1 MAPIGLGKTSLTRI
15 LSTQLGTKAFYEDV
29 SRGLV
34 KQMLELFYSNG
45 DESRY
50 NLSFPLQISFLNYR
64 FSQLRRGLRLEE
76 TQGMKNT
83 VYDSSLASDALMA
96 GNLHRRGE
104 FETTQ
109 YNLYLELLAN
119 MQSEVSGHP
128 FSGKPDLMI
137 YLHGN
142 FDLMLEH
149 IQKRDRTMET
159 NDPELLDYYK
169 SVWDTYE
176 AWNRSYSEAP
186 KIVIDMNK
194 YDFVNN
200 LDDRRVVLEQ
210 IYDKLLEIGNIDDK
224 EHDRLHSELN
234 EIAF

>member
-1 MAPIGLGKTSLTRI
+1 MSPIGIGKTSLTKV
-15 LSTQLGTKAFYEDV
+15 LTNQLHTKGFYEDV
-29 SRGLV
+29 SSGLV
-34 KQMLELFYSNG
+34 KQMLELFYSDG

-64 FSQLRRGLRLEE
+64 FSQLREGLRLQE

-83 VYDSSLASDALMA
+83 VYDSSLSSDALMA

-137 YLHGN
+137 YLQAP
-142 FDLMLEH
+142 FELMLKH
-149 IQKRDRTMET
+149 IQKRDREMET
-159 NDPELLDYYK
+159 QDPELVDYYK
-169 SVWDTYE
+169 SVWETYE

-186 KIVIDMNK
+186 KIVIDMSK

-200 LDDRRVVLEQ
+200 LDDRRSVLTQ
-210 IYDKLLEIGNIDDK
+210 IYDKLLEIGNLTQDEYD
-224 EHDRLHSELN
+224 ELHEQLN